1 MTKDSVW
8 GDEPVMAGAPVDAP
22 EVNQAKPVKPA
33 KKEPVDAGY
42 DMEGLMTDFPTAGEL
57 QKFVYDETGYSLN
70 LKGRSNKLK
79 YQIALDTL
87 NGQEPAAEYLTTDN
101 PYVDK
106 NDLVPQEELKPV
118 PDRDHR
124 LPHRDNVQNSFHTRQ
139 VPHPDEDCRAQD
151 KYVEVTFRKYDN
163 GAISYEVLGPIEPRP
178 VGEKIDK
185 FGRTRP
191 ELIRMIDPRTGEQI
205 VQMPNGELTP
215 AGKKLRAL
223 MQSFRVNNSNYWDTW
238 IDREFISVDQQA
250 ILNPWA
256 E

>member
-1 MTKDSVW
+1 MTDNVW
-8 GDEPVMAGAPVDAP
+8 GDEPIMKDAPVGEDK
-22 EVNQAKPVKPA
+22 AKPVKKVKAPVVPA
-33 KKEPVDAGY
+33 TESGY

-57 QKFVYDETGYSLN
+57 QKFVYDETGFSLN

-87 NGQEPAAEYLTTDN
+87 NGIEPEVQYLTTDN
-101 PYVDK
+101 PYLDK

-124 LPHRDNVQNSFHTRQ
+124 LPHRDDVQNSFHSRQ
-139 VPHPDEDCRAQD
+139 VPHPDEECRAQD
-151 KYVEVTFRKYDN
+151 KYVEVTFRKYAN
-163 GAISYEVLGPIEPRP
+163 GSISYEVLGPIEPRP

-191 ELIRMIDPRTGEQI
+191 EYIKMVDPRTGEQL
-205 VQMPNGELTP
+205 VQLPSGELTP

-223 MQSFRVNNSNYWDTW
+223 MQAFKVNNSNYWDTW
-238 IDREFISVDQQA
+238 IDREFISVDQAA